1 MRQRVYI
8 PLLEVDEHFVVGLAA
23 GVDLGNHVNAIH
35 CTQIQLLKYAGDS
48 IARYALEH
56 TRDADA
62 GLAWIGFLWLLM
74 WLLLLLVLL
83 LLLWLLSENVRRIG
97 ENFRLV

>member
-1 MRQRVYI
+1 MRQRGLI

-62 GLAWIGFLWLLM
+62 GLAGLGFLW
-74 WLLLLLVLL
+74 LLLLVLL